1 MKTYKIVAI
10 LSVMILPISRS
21 TGAFSKYYPPGSI
34 VHFKTVTAPEDVEFA
49 RKYLGRYFEGEE
61 PAAWDRAIRDGEI
74 KIARADLDE
83 DGVPEVFI
91 MVENSIWCGSRG
103 CDGLLLQNRRGQWA
117 LMASPKISE
126 EATIIMPEKK
136 FGYHKLYTGD
146 DIYTFR
152 NGKTYEILSLEDGR
166 IIR

>member
-1 MKTYKIVAI
+1 MEENNNNTYGRFDIFLHWGAFGKLYSAGTVLHFRIVAT
-10 LSVMILPISRS
+10 S
-21 TGAFSKYYPPGSI
+21 
-34 VHFKTVTAPEDVEFA
+34 EDVEFA

-126 EATIIMPEKK
+126 EVTIIMPEKSSDTINSTLVMI
-136 FGYHKLYTGD
+136 FTPSAMARHTR
-146 DIYTFR
+146 F
-152 NGKTYEILSLEDGR
+152 SH
-166 IIR
+166 

>member
-49 RKYLGRYFEGEE
+49 RKYVGRYFEGEE

-74 KIARADLDE
+74 KIARADLDD

-91 MVENSIWCGSRG
+91 KLGTSMWCGSSG
-103 CDGLLLQNRRGQWA
+103 CQGLLLQNRRGCWE
-117 LMASPKISE
+117 LVDKPTISE
-126 EATIIMPEKK
+126 EATIIMTEKR
-136 FGYHKLYTGD
+136 FGYHKLHTGD

-152 NGKTYEILSLEDGR
+152 GKTYEILSLEDGR
-166 IIR
+166 IVR